1 MAVLPMFFFAL
12 TGFLVMGT
20 AFAAILS
27 IADGGARQKA
37 RCGGSPWVRRR
48 WKNQH
53 SVKAIEE
60 RKQVEAVAEVAA
72 GHQMMVDEDC
82 VNLLRQPLR

>member
-1 MAVLPMFFFAL
+1 
-12 TGFLVMGT
+12 MGT

-37 RCGGSPWVRRR
+37 GSDARRVTLGPAPME
-48 WKNQH
+48 NQH